1 MGTVPEIP
9 EKIFWLN
16 GVRQQAL
23 KRRKFMVSL
32 RQELLVFIALIIML
46 LVLMGASMYV
56 MISKTELKS
65 AVYSIRS
72 LTRAMGE
79 RLDESSEAFKLQID
93 FVTLDGEIADNLKL
107 LEQGSIL
114 AKDLRSIITLRI
126 MSMDVLNGVYLYDL
140 DGALITKWVHTPNRM
155 EAYQHPDQVD
165 VNRYDKTG
173 AVRLEFADGQVIYN
187 RAIRTLEDWK
197 VVAYIS
203 FVYDKEE
210 LRRKLNLFAGE
221 QMQYLMLYDST
232 TRSVISSSGEDWESA
247 GLEAMLQT
255 TDPGACEDGR
265 FLPTSSKGEMLI
277 CSTEVMNDGW
287 FLVCGVERSQVFT
300 GKTLILYIT
309 LIFVCLSL
317 LFIAM
322 LYYVI
327 GYRII
332 RPLGVLSQAIRKVR
346 DGNYAVELDD
356 SQNNEIGMLAAG
368 FNDMSDKI
376 DELVNQNLKG
386 EIAFQ
391 NMQLS
396 MLRKQIEPHFL
407 YNTLECI
414 NALAEL
420 GRSEDIRLLT
430 IHFSRLM
437 KTQMDE
443 QQFCT
448 IACELDCVESFLKI
462 YKIIEGE
469 KLDYQIQLDEECR
482 EIVIPAYLIQP
493 IVENAV
499 VHGIRKSVYPGTCTV
514 SVEKQGDLVCIR
526 VSDDGGGMPADI
538 QEAIRAYGSK
548 KYDEK
553 QTEGLGIGLR
563 NVIDRIWYI
572 YKGIGTFSVYSDP
585 EWGVSVEMI
594 LPIRKDLEAD
604 AGGVLFGHAA
614 G

>member
-1 MGTVPEIP
+1 MGSVPEIP

-126 MSMDVLNGVYLYDL
+126 MSMDVLNGVYLYNL
-140 DGALITKWVHTPNRM
+140 DGSLITKWMHTPNRI

-232 TRSVISSSGEDWESA
+232 TRSVISSSGEDRESA

-255 TDPGACEDGR
+255 TDPGACEDGM
-265 FLPTSSKGEMLI
+265 FLPTSGKGEMLI

-469 KLDYQIQLDEECR
+469 KLDYQIQSDEECR
-482 EIVIPAYLIQP
+482 DIVIPAYLIQP

-514 SVEKQGDLVCIR
+514 SVEKQGELVCIR

-538 QEAIRAYGSK
+538 QEAIRAYGSR

-604 AGGVLFGHAA
+604 AGGVLFSHAS

>member
-1 MGTVPEIP
+1 M
-9 EKIFWLN
+9 W
-16 GVRQQAL
+16 QQAL
-23 KRRKFMVSL
+23 KRRKYTNSL
-32 RQELLVFIALIIML
+32 RQELLIFIALIIVL

-65 AVYSIRS
+65 AVSSMRT
-72 LTRAMGE
+72 LTRAMGD
-79 RLDESSEAFKLQID
+79 RMDENSEAFKLQID
-93 FVTLDGEIADNLKL
+93 FVTLDGTIADNLKL
-107 LEQGSIL
+107 LDQGTIL

-126 MSMDVLNGVYLYDL
+126 MSMDVISGVYLYGL
-140 DGALITKWVHTPNRM
+140 DGKLITKWVHTPNRL
-155 EAYQHPDQVD
+155 EAYQLPDQVD
-165 VNRYDKTG
+165 VGRYDQSG

-210 LRRKLNLFAGE
+210 LCKKMNLFAGE

-232 TRSVISSSGEDWESA
+232 TKTVISSSSQDTVEFET
-247 GLEAMLQT
+247 MLKR
-255 TDPGACEDGR
+255 TDPGECRDGR
-265 FLPTSSKGEMLI
+265 FLSAGSKGKMLI

-287 FLVCGVERSQVFT
+287 FLVCAVERSQVFT

-309 LIFVCLSL
+309 MIFVCLSL
-317 LFIAM
+317 LLIAT

-332 RPLGVLSQAIRKVR
+332 RPLGALSQAIRKVR

-386 EIAFQ
+386 DIAFQ
-391 NMQLS
+391 DMQLS

-420 GRSEDIRLLT
+420 GRSEDIRILT
-430 IHFSRLM
+430 IHFSKLM
-437 KTQMDE
+437 KSQMDE
-443 QQFCT
+443 RQFCT
-448 IACELDCVESFLKI
+448 IASELDCVESFLKI

-469 KLDYQIQLDEECR
+469 KLDYQIVADEECR
-482 EIVIPAYLIQP
+482 EVVIPAYLVQP

-499 VHGIRKSVYPGTCTV
+499 LHGIRKSLYRGTCTV
-514 SVEKQGDLVCIR
+514 NVEQQGEQVCIR
-526 VSDDGGGMPADI
+526 VSDDGIGMSRDI
-538 QEAIRAYGSK
+538 QEAIKAYENRNYTK
-548 KYDEK
+548 EQAKR
-553 QTEGLGIGLR
+553 LGIGLR
-563 NVIDRIWYI
+563 NVIDRIFYI
-572 YKGIGTFSVYSDP
+572 YEGIGRFAVYSDP

-604 AGGVLFGHAA
+604 VGGLLLSHFT
-614 G
+614 

>member
-1 MGTVPEIP
+1 M
-9 EKIFWLN
+9 
-16 GVRQQAL
+16 
-23 KRRKFMVSL
+23 KRRKIMVSL
-32 RQELLVFIALIIML
+32 RQELLVFIALILVL

-56 MISKTELKS
+56 IISKTELRS
-65 AVYSIRS
+65 AVYSIQS

-79 RLDESSEAFKLQID
+79 RLDENSEAFKLQIN
-93 FVTLDGEIADNLKL
+93 FVTLDGTIADNLKL
-107 LEQGSIL
+107 LEQGTIL

-140 DGALITKWVHTPNRM
+140 DGELITKWVNTPNRM
-155 EAYQHPDQVD
+155 EAFQLPDQVD
-165 VNRYDKTG
+165 VRRYDRTG

-187 RAIRTLEDWK
+187 RAIRTLEDWE

-203 FVYDKEE
+203 FVYDKDE

-232 TRSVISSSGEDWESA
+232 TRTVISSSGEEHKSA
-247 GLEAMLQT
+247 EFEAMLQN
-255 TDPGACEDGR
+255 TDPRACEDGI
-265 FLPTSSKGEMLI
+265 FLPASSKGEMLI

-317 LFIAM
+317 LFITT

-332 RPLGVLSQAIRKVR
+332 RPLRALSQAILKVR

-376 DELVNQNLKG
+376 NELVNQNLKG

-391 NMQLS
+391 DMQLS
-396 MLRKQIEPHFL
+396 MLRKQIKPHFL

-420 GRSEDIRLLT
+420 GRSEDIRLMT
-430 IHFSRLM
+430 IHFSKLM

-443 QQFCT
+443 RQFCT
-448 IACELDCVESFLKI
+448 IASELDCVESFLKI
-462 YKIIEGE
+462 YKIIDGE
-469 KLDYQIQLDEECR
+469 KLDYQILLGEECG
-482 EIVIPAYLIQP
+482 EVVIPAYLVQP

-499 VHGIRKSVYPGTCTV
+499 VHGIRKSLYPGTCTV
-514 SVEKQGDLVCIR
+514 SVEKQGEHVCIR
-526 VSDDGGGMPADI
+526 VSDDGGGMPVDI
-538 QEAIRAYGSK
+538 QEAIRAYGNRN
-548 KYDEK
+548 YQEE
-553 QTEGLGIGLR
+553 QTEKLGIGLR

-572 YKGIGTFSVYSDP
+572 YKGIGTFAVYSDP

-594 LPIRKDLEAD
+594 LPVREDLEAD
-604 AGGVLFGHAA
+604 AGGLLFSHAI
-614 G
+614 GR